1 MGAKNDRAAWLKG
14 GGAKCSTA
22 PAAADRPYRLVLLGA
37 PGVGKG
43 TQAELLCEQLGMCH
57 LSTGDIFRA
66 AKSLGEE
73 ERTPALEA
81 ALGYMRRGELV
92 PDETVLN
99 LVRERVACLKCP
111 GGFLLDGFPRT
122 VAQAEALD
130 ARLAELKQEL
140 DAVISLHVPEAE
152 ILRRLSG
159 RLTCSNPSCNAIYQ
173 VDTMPPKQAGVCD
186 KCGSALIQRA
196 DEEPAVIQRRL
207 AVYAQQTA
215 PLLDYYRRTGRL
227 HAVDGTIGV
236 ENVVKEIARLVA
248 SAGEG
253 VGTAR

>member
-1 MGAKNDRAAWLKG
+1 MRRML
-14 GGAKCSTA
+14 
-22 PAAADRPYRLVLLGA
+22 LLGP
-37 PGVGKG
+37 PGSGKG
-43 TQAELLCEQLGMCH
+43 TQATALKGRWDLPH
-57 LSTGDIFRA
+57 LSSGDLLRA
-66 AKSLGEE
+66 HVKEE
-73 ERTPALEA
+73 T
-81 ALGYMRRGELV
+81 ALGRQAKPYMERGELV
-92 PDETVLN
+92 PDALIIEMMA
-99 LVRERVACLKCP
+99 ERLSQPDAA
-111 GGFLLDGFPRT
+111 GGYVLDGFPRT

-196 DEEPAVIQRRL
+196 DEEPAVIQKRL

>member
-1 MGAKNDRAAWLKG
+1 MRRIL
-14 GGAKCSTA
+14 
-22 PAAADRPYRLVLLGA
+22 LLGP
-37 PGVGKG
+37 PGSGKG
-43 TQAELLCEQLGMCH
+43 TQATALKGRWDLPH
-57 LSTGDIFRA
+57 LSSGDLLRA
-66 AKSLGEE
+66 HVKED
-73 ERTPALEA
+73 T
-81 ALGYMRRGELV
+81 ALGQQAKPFMERGELV
-92 PDETVLN
+92 PDALIIEMMA
-99 LVRERVACLKCP
+99 ERLSQPDAA
-111 GGFLLDGFPRT
+111 GGYVLDGFPRT

>member
-1 MGAKNDRAAWLKG
+1 ML
-14 GGAKCSTA
+14 
-22 PAAADRPYRLVLLGA
+22 LLGP
-37 PGVGKG
+37 PGSGKG
-43 TQAELLCEQLGMCH
+43 TQATALKGRWDLPH
-57 LSTGDIFRA
+57 LSSGDLLRA
-66 AKSLGEE
+66 HVKEE
-73 ERTPALEA
+73 T
-81 ALGYMRRGELV
+81 ALGRQAKPFMERGELV
-92 PDETVLN
+92 PDALIIEMMA
-99 LVRERVACLKCP
+99 ERLSQPDAA
-111 GGFLLDGFPRT
+111 GGYVLDGFPRT

-130 ARLAELKQEL
+130 ARLAELKQQL

-196 DEEPAVIQRRL
+196 DEEPAVIQKRL

>member
-1 MGAKNDRAAWLKG
+1 MRRML
-14 GGAKCSTA
+14 
-22 PAAADRPYRLVLLGA
+22 LLGP
-37 PGVGKG
+37 PGSGKG
-43 TQAELLCEQLGMCH
+43 TQATALKGRWDLPH
-57 LSTGDIFRA
+57 LSSGDLLRA
-66 AKSLGEE
+66 HVKEE
-73 ERTPALEA
+73 T
-81 ALGYMRRGELV
+81 ALGRQAKPFMERGELV
-92 PDETVLN
+92 PDALIIEMMA
-99 LVRERVACLKCP
+99 ERLSQPDAA
-111 GGFLLDGFPRT
+111 GGYVLDGFPRT

-196 DEEPAVIQRRL
+196 DEEPAVIQKRL

>member
-1 MGAKNDRAAWLKG
+1 MRRML
-14 GGAKCSTA
+14 
-22 PAAADRPYRLVLLGA
+22 LLGP
-37 PGVGKG
+37 PGSGKG
-43 TQAELLCEQLGMCH
+43 TQATALKGRWDLPH
-57 LSTGDIFRA
+57 LSSGDLLRA
-66 AKSLGEE
+66 HVKEE
-73 ERTPALEA
+73 T
-81 ALGYMRRGELV
+81 ALGRQAKPFMERGELV
-92 PDETVLN
+92 PDALIIEMMA
-99 LVRERVACLKCP
+99 ERLSQPDAARGYV
-111 GGFLLDGFPRT
+111 LDGFPRT

-140 DAVISLHVPEAE
+140 DAVISLNVPEAE

-196 DEEPAVIQRRL
+196 DEEPAVIQKRL

>member
-1 MGAKNDRAAWLKG
+1 MRRML
-14 GGAKCSTA
+14 
-22 PAAADRPYRLVLLGA
+22 LLGP
-37 PGVGKG
+37 PGSGKG
-43 TQAELLCEQLGMCH
+43 TQATALKGRWDLPH
-57 LSTGDIFRA
+57 LSSGDLLRA
-66 AKSLGEE
+66 HVKEE
-73 ERTPALEA
+73 T
-81 ALGYMRRGELV
+81 ALGRQAKPFMERGELV
-92 PDETVLN
+92 PDALIIEMMA
-99 LVRERVACLKCP
+99 ERLSQPDAA
-111 GGFLLDGFPRT
+111 GGYVLDGFPRT

-196 DEEPAVIQRRL
+196 DEEPAVIQKRL
-207 AVYAQQTA
+207 AVNAQQTA

>member
-1 MGAKNDRAAWLKG
+1 MRRML
-14 GGAKCSTA
+14 
-22 PAAADRPYRLVLLGA
+22 LLGP
-37 PGVGKG
+37 PGSGKG
-43 TQAELLCEQLGMCH
+43 TQATALKGRWDLPH
-57 LSTGDIFRA
+57 LSSGDLLRA
-66 AKSLGEE
+66 HVKEE
-73 ERTPALEA
+73 T
-81 ALGYMRRGELV
+81 ALGRQAKPFMERGELV
-92 PDETVLN
+92 PDALIIEMMA
-99 LVRERVACLKCP
+99 ERLSQPDAARGYV
-111 GGFLLDGFPRT
+111 LDGVPRT

-140 DAVISLHVPEAE
+140 DAVISLNVPEAE